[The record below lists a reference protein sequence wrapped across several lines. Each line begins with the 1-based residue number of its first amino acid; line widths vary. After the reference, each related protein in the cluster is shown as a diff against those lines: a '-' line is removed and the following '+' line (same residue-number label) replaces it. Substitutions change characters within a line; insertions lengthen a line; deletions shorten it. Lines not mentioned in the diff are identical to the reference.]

1 MSESTHTDPSIQS
14 GSYAL
19 GALDPDEVVAF
30 ERHLADNEE
39 TRAEVTGLAD
49 TAVLLGLAVAPVDP
63 PAHLK
68 ANLMALLDATPQ
80 LPGEVDTDPGAEPT
94 PGPAERRARARWA
107 SRPVTAL
114 VGAAAVIGILAGGGV
129 AATTIVQK
137 QAQQEQADMLAAI
150 NAAPDAQ
157 RVTVDM
163 DGGSATLVWSGELLA
178 SALIT
183 DALGPLPAGKV
194 YELWYI
200 GESGPRPAG
209 TFTAGDGRTWRVLD
223 GQMQPGD
230 LVGVTVEPRGGSDL
244 PTTDPVL
251 VIESA

>member
-1 MSESTHTDPSIQS
+1 MSESTHADPSIQS

-68 ANLMALLDATPQ
+68 STLMALLDATPQ
-80 LPGEVDTDPGAEPT
+80 LPAEPEVESAA
-94 PGPAERRARARWA
+94 GPAERQARARWA
-107 SRPVTAL
+107 SRPITAL

-129 AATTIVQK
+129 AATTIIQK